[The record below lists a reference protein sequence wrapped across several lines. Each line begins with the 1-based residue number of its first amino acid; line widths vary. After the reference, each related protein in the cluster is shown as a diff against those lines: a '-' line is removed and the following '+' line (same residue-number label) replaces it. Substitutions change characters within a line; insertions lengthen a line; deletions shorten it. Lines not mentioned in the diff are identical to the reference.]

1 MKKLVIAIAA
11 VVALGAGL
19 LLSSSNEINT
29 ADNQPSA
36 YTIINLP
43 F

>member
-1 MKKLVIAIAA
+1 MKKMVIAIVA

-19 LLSSSNEINT
+19 LFSSSNEIHT